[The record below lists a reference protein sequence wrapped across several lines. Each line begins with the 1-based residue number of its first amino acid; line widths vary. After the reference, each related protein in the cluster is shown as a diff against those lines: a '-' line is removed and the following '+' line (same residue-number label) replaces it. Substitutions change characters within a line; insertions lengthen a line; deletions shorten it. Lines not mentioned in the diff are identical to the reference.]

1 MGQALLLHE
10 VAAHPDQTARSA
22 AARVVGRFSS
32 GVHVFRDRMC
42 LRLSPKQPA
51 AARVTPRATRA
62 RRGGRAAVV
71 GNPVLTAFVA
81 RFLLKHS
88 KETSCLRRTKAGRVQ
103 NGTREELAW
112 YYEKVGCVQEGVFFI
127 SLEFRDAPGDL
138 QVPFFPEPRHPIWT
152 WVICAYSART

>member
-10 VAAHPDQTARSA
+10 VASHPDQTARSA
-22 AARVVGRFSS
+22 AARVAGRFSS

-42 LRLSPKQPA
+42 LRLSPKQLA

-81 RFLLKHS
+81 RLLSKHS
-88 KETSCLRRTKAGRVQ
+88 KETSRLRRTKVCHGQ
-103 NGTREELAW
+103 NVTREELAW
-112 YYEKVGCVQEGVFFI
+112 YYEKGGGCTERCLFHFPRIQ
-127 SLEFRDAPGDL
+127 RRPG
-138 QVPFFPEPRHPIWT
+138 
-152 WVICAYSART
+152 